1 MEQNQP
7 AHAWRDIA
15 EAVVVSFVDAVNAI
29 DADRLIDLFAP
40 DAHVNDQLRDF
51 WGKDAIG
58 SWVRREVVGAM
69 LTMEVFNAKEHF
81 GDSILTAKVS
91 GDFDKTGLPDP
102 LVLSFIFS
110 VCEGKVA
117 RLIILM
123 THPEESEPEIRKA
136 AL

>member
-7 AHAWRDIA
+7 TRAWRDIA
-15 EAVVVSFVDAVNAI
+15 GEVVVAFVEAVNEFDTDKVVE
-29 DADRLIDLFAP
+29 LFAQN
-40 DAHVNDQLRDF
+40 AHVNDQLRDF
-51 WGKDAIG
+51 WGKEAIG
-58 SWVRREVVGAM
+58 NWVRREIVGEHF
-69 LTMEVFNAKEHF
+69 TIEVLDAKEHF

-102 LVLSFIFS
+102 MILSFIFS
-110 VCEGKVA
+110 VCDGTVA

-136 AL
+136 TF

>member
-1 MEQNQP
+1 MEQDQP
-7 AHAWRDIA
+7 TRVWRDIA
-15 EAVVVSFVDAVNAI
+15 EAVVVAFVDAINAF
-29 DADRLIDLFAP
+29 DTDKLIDLFAQ

-58 SWVRREVVGAM
+58 NWLRREVVGAM
-69 LTMEVFNAKEHF
+69 FTMDVLNAKKHF

-102 LVLSFIFS
+102 IVLSFIFS
-110 VCEGKVA
+110 VREGKVA
-117 RLIILM
+117 RLIVLM